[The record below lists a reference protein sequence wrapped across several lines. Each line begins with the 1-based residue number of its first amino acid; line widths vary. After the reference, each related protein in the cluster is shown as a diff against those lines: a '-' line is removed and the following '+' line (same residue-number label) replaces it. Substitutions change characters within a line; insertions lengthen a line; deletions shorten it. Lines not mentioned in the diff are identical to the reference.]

1 MVAGFHLLCLNRQE
15 KPDMSDSKKSAKP
28 SAKDEKKPD
37 APNLER
43 IAKFLARAGI
53 ASRRDSEKL
62 VAEGR
67 IKVNGKVIDT
77 PATKVGPKDKVEYDD
92 AIVGKKVHTRL
103 WRYHKPD
110 GFVTSHKDEKGRTT
124 VFDLLPKDLG
134 RVISVGRLDI
144 TSEGLLLL
152 TNDGELARHL
162 EHPSTGLSRRYR
174 ARCYGHITQTELDTL
189 KNGIKIDGIMTSP
202 IEAVLDSTNGDN
214 SWITVTLREG
224 KNREVRRAMEHLDLK
239 VNRLIRVSYGPFMLG
254 DLRKGL
260 TEEVKYSVIQ
270 TQLGHLM
277 DFPDLPVPKTRGPK
291 RGSFASAKRFQNK
304 PADSKTAEEKKAEPQ
319 GRGKFAKKPNRKSG
333 VKSTGKPGGKFQGK
347 FAPKGQGR
355 GKK

>member
-1 MVAGFHLLCLNRQE
+1 
-15 KPDMSDSKKSAKP
+15 MSDPKKSAKNKTE
-28 SAKDEKKPD
+28 SAAED
-37 APNLER
+37 AAPAVER
-43 IAKFLARAGI
+43 IAKYLSRAGV

-77 PATKVGPKDKVEYDD
+77 PATKVSAKDKIEFDN
-92 AIVGKKVHTRL
+92 APVGRKVHTRL
-103 WRYHKPD
+103 WRYYKPD
-110 GFVTSHKDEKGRTT
+110 GFVTSHKDEKDRTT
-124 VFDLLPKDLG
+124 VFDLLPKEMG

-174 ARCYGHITQTELDTL
+174 ARCYGHVTQEQLNTL
-189 KNGIKIDGIMTSP
+189 KAGIKIDGIMTAP
-202 IEAVLDSTNGDN
+202 IEAVLDSSQGDN

-224 KNREVRRAMEHLDLK
+224 KNREVRRAMEHLELK

-260 TEEVKYSVIQ
+260 TEEVKYKVIQ

-291 RGSFASAKRFQNK
+291 RGSHASAKRFQKK
-304 PADSKTAEEKKAEPQ
+304 PDETKKPEGKTAEPQ
-319 GRGKFAKKPNRKSG
+319 GRGKFAKPARKAA
-333 VKSTGKPGGKFQGK
+333 VKTTGKRGGKFQGK
-347 FAPKGQGR
+347 FAPRGHGKG
-355 GKK
+355 K

>member
-1 MVAGFHLLCLNRQE
+1 MICAIGSHVATVKKAL
-15 KPDMSDSKKSAKP
+15 MTKSAKTEKP
-28 SAKDEKKPD
+28 KKDGPQT
-37 APNLER
+37 ER

-62 VAEGR
+62 VAAGR

-77 PATKVGPKDKVEYDD
+77 PATKVSAKDKVEFDD
-92 AIVGKKVHTRL
+92 TVVAKKAPPRL

-110 GFVTSHKDEKGRTT
+110 GLVTSHKDEKGRET
-124 VFDLLPKDLG
+124 VFSSLPKELG

-174 ARCYGHITQTELDTL
+174 ARAYGRVTQADLDSL
-189 KNGIKIDGIMTSP
+189 KKGIKIDGILTSP
-202 IEAVLDSTNGDN
+202 IEAVLDSTSGDN
-214 SWITVTLREG
+214 NWITVTLREG
-224 KNREVRRAMEHLDLK
+224 KNREVRRAMEHLGLK

-254 DLRKGL
+254 DLAVGK
-260 TEEVKYSVIQ
+260 TEEIKHKVLK

-277 DFPDLPVPKTRGPK
+277 DFPEPEAPKSRAPK
-291 RGSFASAKRFQNK
+291 RGSHASAKRFQK
-304 PADSKTAEEKKAEPQ
+304 KSDGTKRDDKKAPPK
-319 GRGKFAKKPNRKSG
+319 GRGKFAKGKRKSNT
-333 VKSTGKPGGKFQGK
+333 TGKLGGKFQGK
-347 FAPKGQGR
+347 YAPRTHSKGG
-355 GKK
+355 GKAKK

>member
-1 MVAGFHLLCLNRQE
+1 MP
-15 KPDMSDSKKSAKP
+15 KPTTPKQTS
-28 SAKDEKKPD
+28 E
-37 APNLER
+37 APTVEVER
-43 IAKFLARAGI
+43 IAKFLSRAGV

-77 PATKVGPKDKVEYDD
+77 PATKVSAKDKVEFDD
-92 AIVGKKVHTRL
+92 SEVGEKAPARL

-110 GFVTSHKDEKGRTT
+110 GLVTTHKDEKDRTT
-124 VFDLLPKDLG
+124 VFDSLPKEMG
-134 RVISVGRLDI
+134 RVISIGRLDI

-162 EHPSTGLSRRYR
+162 EHPSTGFSRRYR
-174 ARCYGHITQTELDTL
+174 ARAYGKVTQAELSSL
-189 KNGIKIDGIMTSP
+189 INGIKIDGIMTGP
-202 IEAVLDSTNGDN
+202 IEAVLDSTSGDN

-224 KNREVRRAMEHLDLK
+224 KNREVRRAMEHLGLK

-254 DLRKGL
+254 ELNPGEVD
-260 TEEVKYSVIQ
+260 EVKYSVIQ

-277 DFPDLPVPKTRGPK
+277 DFPDLPEPKVRAPK
-291 RGSFASAKRFQNK
+291 RGSHASAKRFQKK
-304 PADSKTAEEKKAEPQ
+304 PNDAKSSDAKAAGHKASEPQ
-319 GRGKFAKKPNRKSG
+319 GRGKFAKPKRKAS
-333 VKSTGKPGGKFQGK
+333 VKATGKPGGKFQGK
-347 FAPKGQGR
+347 FAPRGQGR